1 MTTEQ
6 MLLAAAEFTCQLVG
20 SNRCR
25 KLTSNSLG
33 LCGQELLAWFDE
45 TDQLDLFLPV
55 ELSRGGGKASVGC
68 VLTLQDR
75 AVFAWLEGS
84 FKLRRFQM
92 RNCEAVVPYDTIT
105 RTEITSRPAGKFS
118 GAQEQ
123 LQVVAADD
131 WTIRFKG
138 LESQEVNLPA
148 VLESALLGFTRFPRA
163 Q

>member
-1 MTTEQ
+1 

-20 SNRCR
+20 GDRAR
-25 KLTSNSLG
+25 QLATNSLG

-55 ELSRGGGKASVGC
+55 ELARGDGKATVGC

-92 RNCEAVVPYDTIT
+92 RNREAVVPYDTIT
-105 RTEITSRPAGKFS
+105 RTEITSRPAGWLRD
-118 GAQEQ
+118 AQDR
-123 LQVVAADD
+123 LQVAAADD

-163 Q
+163 G